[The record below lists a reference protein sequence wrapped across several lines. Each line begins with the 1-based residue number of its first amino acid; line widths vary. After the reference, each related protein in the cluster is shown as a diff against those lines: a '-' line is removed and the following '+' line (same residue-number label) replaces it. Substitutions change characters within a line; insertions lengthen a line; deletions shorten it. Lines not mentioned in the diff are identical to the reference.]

1 MGKWEASLLL
11 TVDPNHVFQDEDP
24 LCQDLQG
31 FSKLLHTLTLVR
43 MKSQVQGLSQAGVG
57 QEQRLCRHSGQSSQ
71 PCLFCNVRT
80 TTNRHRSQA
89 PAASQAGAPNRD
101 HQRPTQNPVSRHP
114 HSDIAQGFNFR
125 PNGLKPRFFSC
136 RGFLRAPSQRALL

>member
-31 FSKLLHTLTLVR
+31 LSKLLHTLTLVR

-57 QEQRLCRHSGQSSQ
+57 QEQRLCRHSGHSSQ
-71 PCLFCNVRT
+71 PCLFCNVHI

-89 PAASQAGAPNRD
+89 PAASQAGAPNRV
-101 HQRPTQNPVSRHP
+101 HQQPTQNPVSRHP
-114 HSDIAQGFNFR
+114 HGLR
-125 PNGLKPRFFSC
+125 PPGLQ
-136 RGFLRAPSQRALL
+136 L